1 VDIDQSGL
9 PLHHDQTG
17 TNGDLTMTIQNM
29 TIFITDA
36 LENQALANELVSVV
50 GDKEGAAANQAVAEL
65 AQSKGYDVTIEDAA
79 ALSESALTAGTD
91 GELSDADLDGV
102 SGGLGGFPGNGIG
115 NGILQPIFNQP
126 DILPVPSPVDF
137 FKQW

>member
-1 VDIDQSGL
+1 
-9 PLHHDQTG
+9 
-17 TNGDLTMTIQNM
+17 MTIQNM

-102 SGGLGGFPGNGIG
+102 SGGLGGLSRKWDRQWHPATDLQSARHSASAQPG
-115 NGILQPIFNQP
+115 
-126 DILPVPSPVDF
+126 
-137 FKQW
+137 